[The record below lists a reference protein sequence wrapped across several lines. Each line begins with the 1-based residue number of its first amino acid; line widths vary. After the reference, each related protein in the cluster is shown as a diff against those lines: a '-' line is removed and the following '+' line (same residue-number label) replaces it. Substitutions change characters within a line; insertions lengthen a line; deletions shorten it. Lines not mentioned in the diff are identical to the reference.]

1 MSMFI
6 PLVVFMFGLAA
17 GAVLGY
23 FAGLWRQQA
32 SCRELQIR
40 LEAEQRAVAA
50 QSSLLAEAQSRL
62 GDTFKSLS
70 ADVLKSHSESFL
82 QLAQT
87 QLARWQTGASQD
99 LQNRQDSIAQSLAPV
114 REGLTQFNAH
124 LHQVEKDR
132 IGSFNALAEQL
143 RSLQESERNLRLE
156 TSRLVTALRAPQV
169 RGQWGEL
176 QLRKVIE
183 LSGMLNH
190 CDFTEQVQTGDV
202 DGRVLR
208 PDVVVHLPGNR
219 HIVIDAKTPLS
230 AFLDSLQAETP
241 EQRTHCLQDHL
252 RLIKTHIES
261 LSRKAYWEQF
271 EQVPDFVVLFLPG
284 EQFFSA
290 ALEQDP
296 GLIEDSVNRK
306 VILATPT
313 TLIALLKAVAY
324 GWRQESLTVNARQI
338 SELGAELYK
347 RLGDLTEH
355 LTKVGK
361 QLDDTVKT
369 YNKAIGTL
377 ENRVLVSTRK
387 LHELHAAG
395 GQDIITA
402 PDPIETVPRIVQA
415 EELAADK
422 DPA

>member
-1 MSMFI
+1 MDIFI
-6 PLVVFMFGLAA
+6 PLLVFIVGLAA
-17 GAVLGY
+17 GALMGY
-23 FAGLWRQQA
+23 FAGMWRLQA
-32 SCRELQIR
+32 ACRELQVR
-40 LEAEQRAVAA
+40 LDAEQRVVASQSAVI
-50 QSSLLAEAQSRL
+50 AEAQLRL
-62 GDTFKSLS
+62 GETFKSLS

-87 QLARWQTGASQD
+87 HLARWQSGAVQE
-99 LQNRQDSIAQSLAPV
+99 LQNRHDSIAQTLAPV

-143 RSLQESERNLRLE
+143 RTLQESEKNLRLE
-156 TSRLVTALRAPQV
+156 TGRLVSALRAPQI

-190 CDFTEQVQTGDV
+190 CDFTEQVQTGDA

-208 PDVVVHLPGNR
+208 PDVLVHLPGDR

-241 EQRTHCLQDHL
+241 EQRTKCLQDHL
-252 RLIKTHIES
+252 RLIKTHIEN

-271 EQVPDFVVLFLPG
+271 EHVPDFVILFLPG
-284 EQFFSA
+284 EHFFSA

-324 GWRQESLTVNARQI
+324 GWRQESLAENARQI

-355 LTKVGK
+355 FAKVGK
-361 QLDDTVKT
+361 QLDDAVKS
-369 YNKAIGTL
+369 YNRAIGTL

-387 LHELHAAG
+387 LHELHASG
-395 GQDIITA
+395 GQETIAA
-402 PDPIETVPRIVQA
+402 PEPIESLPRIVQA
-415 EELAADK
+415 AELTNPQK
-422 DPA
+422 E

>member
-1 MSMFI
+1 
-6 PLVVFMFGLAA
+6 
-17 GAVLGY
+17 
-23 FAGLWRQQA
+23 
-32 SCRELQIR
+32 
-40 LEAEQRAVAA
+40 
-50 QSSLLAEAQSRL
+50 
-62 GDTFKSLS
+62 
-70 ADVLKSHSESFL
+70 
-82 QLAQT
+82 
-87 QLARWQTGASQD
+87 
-99 LQNRQDSIAQSLAPV
+99 
-114 REGLTQFNAH
+114 LTQFNAQ

-347 RLGDLTEH
+347 RLGDLTDQGREATGRH
-355 LTKVGK
+355 RQNLQQGHWYFGK
-361 QLDDTVKT
+361 PG
-369 YNKAIGTL
+369 IGIHPETARTPRRRGTGHHHRTRSHR
-377 ENRVLVSTRK
+377 NRPPDRPSRGISCGQGPGLRKEIAPHPDGERFTSHPSSFTSTS
-387 LHELHAAG
+387 
-395 GQDIITA
+395 
-402 PDPIETVPRIVQA
+402 PRHSHRIGFRLPVRR
-415 EELAADK
+415 
-422 DPA
+422 

>member
-1 MSMFI
+1 MDIFI
-6 PLVVFMFGLAA
+6 PLLVFIFGLAA
-17 GAVLGY
+17 GALLGY
-23 FAGLWRQQA
+23 FAGMWRLQSA
-32 SCRELQIR
+32 CRELQVR
-40 LEAEQRAVAA
+40 LEAEQRAVAS
-50 QSSLLAEAQSRL
+50 QSALLAEAQLRL
-62 GDTFKSLS
+62 GETFKSLS

-87 QLARWQTGASQD
+87 QLARWQTGAVQD
-99 LQNRQDSIAQSLAPV
+99 LQNRQDSIAQTLVPV

-143 RSLQESERNLRLE
+143 RSLQESEKNLRLE
-156 TSRLVTALRAPQV
+156 TGRLVSALRAPQI

-183 LSGMLNH
+183 LAGMLNH
-190 CDFTEQVQTGDV
+190 CDFTEQVQVGDA

-208 PDVVVHLPGNR
+208 PDVIVHLPGDR

-241 EQRTHCLQDHL
+241 EQRTKCLQDHL
-252 RLIKTHIES
+252 RLIKTHIDN
-261 LSRKAYWEQF
+261 LSRKTYWEQF
-271 EQVPDFVVLFLPG
+271 EHVPDFVVLFLPG
-284 EQFFSA
+284 EHFFSA

-324 GWRQESLTVNARQI
+324 GWRQESLAENARQI

-355 LTKVGK
+355 FAKVGK
-361 QLDDTVKT
+361 QLDDAVKC
-369 YNKAIGTL
+369 YNRAIGTL

-387 LHELHAAG
+387 LHELHASG
-395 GQDIITA
+395 GQEIIAA
-402 PDPIETVPRIVQA
+402 PDPIESIPRTVQA
-415 EELAADK
+415 AELTSPQK
-422 DPA
+422 E